1 MNTEALEKIN
11 YLEKK
16 YCKGCL
22 LKQRNREEGS
32 KSSAHAFCI
41 SECSV
46 GIEMKM
52 YGNKL

>member
-16 YCKGCL
+16 YCQGCL
-22 LKQRNREEGS
+22 LKERNRLEGS
-32 KSSAHAFCI
+32 KTSAHTFCI
-41 SECSV
+41 TECSV

-52 YGNKL
+52 QGNKL